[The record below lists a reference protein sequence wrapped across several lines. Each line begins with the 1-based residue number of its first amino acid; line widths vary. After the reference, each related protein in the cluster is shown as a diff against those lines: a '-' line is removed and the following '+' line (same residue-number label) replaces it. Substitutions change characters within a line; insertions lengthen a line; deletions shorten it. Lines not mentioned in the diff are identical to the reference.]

1 MNTIY
6 TKSTLILAIF
16 MVCLSMRAQ
25 TSLNLDSLLRVNEN
39 YKKEDTTKLKML
51 IQIAEQQIFNSSDK
65 GLVFAEKAV
74 ELAEKLR
81 FPLFLGQAYFLKGRI
96 LGFARNYKEA
106 LAWQEKG
113 VAIFEKLGHQLEMA
127 KAYYR
132 MGIIYFRL
140 NDLVKSKEFSEKA
153 LKIYEKLGDKTNQ
166 AASLY
171 MIGEVYLAMGDGKN
185 PFPVFEKLQK
195 LYEQLKDTSGLGM
208 NYIHI
213 GMAFEHINE
222 YGKSLEYY
230 KKATDIATSVKSA
243 DYLFPIAFNLLAI
256 VSAKMGDYPKALD
269 YLHKSLNRN
278 EKDGNKYE
286 VCVNLANIGEIYKD
300 ISDYPKA
307 LEYYH
312 KALAGNVEVKDKSL
326 DGGILGNI
334 GEVYIQMNNYPKA
347 LDYIQQALSINEKIP
362 AKIDMSFNYQYLG
375 DISMKTSQYEK
386 AIEYYQKSIA
396 LAEENGFKMNIA
408 KSLLSIGRGYHNVSN
423 DVLSKLGISPNERF
437 TKALELQQKALKMSQ
452 ELGDLPNAKLAWQNL
467 SETYEKMND
476 YIKSYDAYKNY
487 ISIRDSIEGEAVK
500 KQITRKEIQYEFDKK
515 EAVLKFEQQ
524 LTTEQLEKQ
533 KLLSVQ
539 QQQAL
544 SLKEQALIISN
555 KEKDLQ
561 HLAFL
566 KEKAEKQER
575 EQELSL
581 AEKDKQ
587 LQSSQL
593 SSLIQEKAYQVQA
606 LAKKNA
612 LIGFLV
618 SSLVAVILGL
628 IAFLLWFRQ
637 KQAKREA
644 GIQVLFSQQ
653 LIKNI
658 EEERR
663 RIAFDLHDS
672 ISHELLTLKRSIHK
686 DIEPSKVSSKID
698 DIIDDIRKIS
708 RNLHPVLLE
717 KIGLKLSIDT
727 LCEQYGEHENLFV
740 SHEIEY
746 NKQLPCTSELQVF
759 RIIQEVLTNTAKYAH
774 ANASYIGLKQIHNA
788 LKLEIRDNGKG
799 FDVEK
804 TLNGSKA
811 FGLHSILQ
819 RSKVIGGNARIDSSN
834 LGTTIQ
840 IVIPI

>member
-1 MNTIY
+1 MTYI
-6 TKSTLILAIF
+6 KSILIGVIF
-16 MVCLSMRAQ
+16 MFCPSIQAQ
-25 TSLNLDSLLRVNEN
+25 TSLNLDSLLTVSQN

-51 IQIAEQQIFNSSDK
+51 IEIAETCAVKKSEKGLTQSDK
-65 GLVFAEKAV
+65 AI
-74 ELAEKLR
+74 ELAQKLNI
-81 FPLFLGQAYFLKGRI
+81 PLFLGKAYSAKGNN
-96 LGFARNYKEA
+96 AMSQKKNKEA
-106 LAWQEKG
+106 VTLFENALNIFETLGNQLEGGNTLANLGRAYYYLSDIPKSIEYFEKS
-113 VAIFEKLGHQLEMA
+113 VNIFEKLG
-127 KAYYR
+127 Y
-132 MGIIYFRL
+132 
-140 NDLVKSKEFSEKA
+140 KSKLTSSLSNIGVNYIKMANYDKA
-153 LKIYEKLGDKTNQ
+153 LIYIEKGLN
-166 AASLY
+166 
-171 MIGEVYLAMGDGKN
+171 
-185 PFPVFEKLQK
+185 
-195 LYEQLKDTSGLGM
+195 LYEQLNEKS
-208 NYIHI
+208 NIAYAYANI
-213 GMAFEHINE
+213 GIIYSNKGDNIKA
-222 YGKSLEYY
+222 LEYY
-230 KKATDIATSVKSA
+230 QKSL
-243 DYLFPIAFNLLAI
+243 DLSISLQNQPLTVSQNLNNI
-256 VSAKMGDYPKALD
+256 GNVYQNIGDYARALEYHQRALKINEEQDNKKGIAVNYTCIAETYRKISDFSRSLDYFQKALA
-269 YLHKSLNRN
+269 LEQK
-278 EKDGNKYE
+278 GNKINEAFY
-286 VCVNLANIGEIYKD
+286 LGEIGSVYVL
-300 ISDYPKA
+300 IQNYPKA
-307 LEYYH
+307 LEYFN
-312 KALAGNVEVKDKSL
+312 KALA
-326 DGGILGNI
+326 
-334 GEVYIQMNNYPKA
+334 
-347 LDYIQQALSINEKIP
+347 INEKRSKMDET
-362 AKIDMSFNYQYLG
+362 ALNFYYLG
-375 DISMKTSQYEK
+375 TVFTRTFDYTK
-386 AIEYYQKSIA
+386 ALEYYQKALVISQEIGKKSIIV
-396 LAEENGFKMNIA
+396 KC
-408 KSLLSIGRGYHNVSN
+408 LLSIGNTYRDAPDNVLFKEN
-423 DVLSKLGISPNERF
+423 IDTKERF
-437 TKALELQQKALKMSQ
+437 KKALELQQKSLNIIQ
-452 ELGDLPNAKLAWQNL
+452 EIGLL
-467 SETYEKMND
+467 SEIDDVWREMSLTYEKMGD
-476 YIKSYDAYKNY
+476 YSNAYNTYQKH
-487 ISIRDSIEGEAVK
+487 IVFRDSIAGEAVK

-515 EAVLKFEQQ
+515 EAVLKFEKQ
-524 LTTEQLEKQ
+524 LTAEQLEKQ
-533 KLLSVQ
+533 KLLSLQ
-539 QQQAL
+539 QQQTL

-566 KEKAEKQER
+566 KEKAEKQEK
-575 EQELSL
+575 EQALSL
-581 AEKDKQ
+581 AEKDK
-587 LQSSQL
+587 LIQSSQL
-593 SSLIQEKAYQVQA
+593 ATLIQEKAYQVQA

-644 GIQVLFSQQ
+644 AIQALFSQQ

-686 DIEPSKVSSKID
+686 DIEPSKVGAKID